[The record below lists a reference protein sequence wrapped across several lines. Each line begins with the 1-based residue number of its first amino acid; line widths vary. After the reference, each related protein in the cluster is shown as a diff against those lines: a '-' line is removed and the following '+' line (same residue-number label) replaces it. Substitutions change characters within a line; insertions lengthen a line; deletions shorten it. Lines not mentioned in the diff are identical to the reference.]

1 MGGNPDVIEL
11 LLKDERVNPADNHNE
26 ALYQAAKNNNVD
38 AVKKLMEDPRVNP
51 ADAKESLD
59 KNYNIVYEDNYIIYE
74 AAANQAFAA
83 VEELLKDP
91 RVKVKKTLQMLIS
104 KISKVGTSEKA
115 KENWL
120 KMIEIILSKP
130 KIHEELSD
138 KEIDKIKAKINK
150 I

>member
-104 KISKVGTSEKA
+104 KISKVGTSA
-115 KENWL
+115 SWV
-120 KMIEIILSKP
+120 
-130 KIHEELSD
+130 
-138 KEIDKIKAKINK
+138 
-150 I
+150 